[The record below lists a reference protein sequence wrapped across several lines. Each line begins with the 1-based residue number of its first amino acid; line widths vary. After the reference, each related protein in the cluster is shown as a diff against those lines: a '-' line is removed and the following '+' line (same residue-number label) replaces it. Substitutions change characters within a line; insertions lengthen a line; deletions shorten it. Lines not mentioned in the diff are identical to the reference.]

1 MRRISIL
8 VAVTTVSTAIAASA
22 VAHASGP
29 TAHSGRA
36 HTIKLAKTG
45 KGKILVDGSGR
56 TLYMFTRD
64 HRNKSLCGT
73 TCVSVWNRLTTR
85 SNPTV
90 GPGLKASLVGT
101 IKLAHNVKQVT
112 YAGHPLYIYTQLP
125 TGTSYIGANEFGG
138 LWYGVNVAGHAVK

>member
-8 VAVTTVSTAIAASA
+8 VAVAISTAIGVSA
-22 VAHASGP
+22 VAYASGP
-29 TAHSGRA
+29 TAHSARA
-36 HTIKLAKTG
+36 PTIKLAKTG

-64 HRNKSLCGT
+64 HRNKSLCGI
-73 TCVSVWNRLTTR
+73 TCVSVWNRLTAKT
-85 SNPTV
+85 NPTV

-101 IKLAHNVKQVT
+101 IKVAHNVRQVT

-125 TGTSYIGANEFGG
+125 RGTSYIGANQFGG
-138 LWYGVNVAGHAVK
+138 NWDGVNAGGHAVK